1 MGFPLSR
8 DDVERHLKD
17 LGYRNITDDQLNE
30 FIKDLKRLIRFEEKQ
45 SRLKSLIQ
53 LRKDEAES
61 KKLQQQQQQQKH
73 IQQRKSGHR
82 SVEETSPRSS
92 SSSSSGHFSEFEHE
106 PPLQQRQQREERT
119 KIQHRR
125 RSFSYRSI
133 YNSVNICNTE
143 VFLLRKLTQLM
154 LVSSLAAAHIS
165 PFPNPDTF

>member
-61 KKLQQQQQQQKH
+61 KILHQQQQQKH

-119 KIQHRR
+119 KIHHRR
-125 RSFSYRSI
+125 RSISYR
-133 YNSVNICNTE
+133 
-143 VFLLRKLTQLM
+143 
-154 LVSSLAAAHIS
+154 
-165 PFPNPDTF
+165 